1 MLATAALLAVLQV
14 APPPGADALV
24 LREPVFGATFRVDP
38 ALVSSAS
45 PEELS
50 GGGAFELALSPGAE
64 PPPCAG
70 DVCQPRVSVPGFE
83 PKLEMRGK
91 RTELFL
97 ALLDHVHFEPI
108 ATLAW
113 AIAAT
118 GVRLDYTPGAMS
130 DGPNSSARGG
140 WGRFQVYLSFR
151 LDAANE
157 RVAMERPGRAAVPA
171 P

>member
-1 MLATAALLAVLQV
+1 VLATAALLTVLQ
-14 APPPGADALV
+14 AATPGGADGLV
-24 LREPVFGATFRVDP
+24 LREPVFGTAFRVDP
-38 ALVSSAS
+38 AVVSSTAS
-45 PEELS
+45 EELS
-50 GGGAFELALSPGAE
+50 GGGALELSSLPGAE

-130 DGPNSSARGG
+130 DGPNYARGG

-157 RVAMERPGRAAVPA
+157 RVAMERPGRAAVSGP
-171 P
+171 

>member
-1 MLATAALLAVLQV
+1 MLATAALLAVLQA
-14 APPPGADALV
+14 APSAGADALV
-24 LREPVFGATFRVDP
+24 LREPVLGAAFRVDP
-38 ALVSSAS
+38 AVVSS
-45 PEELS
+45 EELS
-50 GGGAFELALSPGAE
+50 GGGAPELALPPGAE

-130 DGPNSSARGG
+130 DGPNSYGRGG

-157 RVAMERPGRAAVPA
+157 RVAMERPGRAAVSGP
-171 P
+171 